1 MRIEYNKLIRDR
13 IPEIIARS
21 GKTCVVVP
29 LSPEE
34 YTLALADKLVEEAG
48 EARAAGGQHLLTELA
63 DLAEVLDALLDLHG
77 WSQEDLRRV
86 QAERRQARGAFDQR
100 LKLLSVTGPS
110 G

>member
-34 YTLALADKLVEEAG
+34 YTLA
-48 EARAAGGQHLLTELA
+48 
-63 DLAEVLDALLDLHG
+63 
-77 WSQEDLRRV
+77 
-86 QAERRQARGAFDQR
+86 
-100 LKLLSVTGPS
+100 
-110 G
+110 